1 MEDVIV
7 TRVWMA
13 GVIAVMALYAGIA
26 IVGYLR
32 NRRK

>member
-7 TRVWMA
+7 TRFWMA
-13 GVIAVMALYAGIA
+13 GVIAVMALYAAIA